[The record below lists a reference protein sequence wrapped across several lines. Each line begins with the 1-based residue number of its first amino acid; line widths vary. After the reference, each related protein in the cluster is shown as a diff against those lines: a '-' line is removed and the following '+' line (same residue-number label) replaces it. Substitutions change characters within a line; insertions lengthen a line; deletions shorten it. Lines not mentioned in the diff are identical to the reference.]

1 MKSRVSTNLAALPVL
16 LLLAAIVWVKHSGA
30 PTTEGQ
36 PEASSRI
43 AREVEGRPESSSAVS
58 GLSSPRNA
66 QAGEEGGAPEPPPAP
81 TEEVHAG
88 KWVGAWYVF
97 PIGPCTM
104 ITKLGGSYWFTLP
117 HDETRYH
124 SEDVDSARE
133 AASTACEGWYANEMA
148 GRLAVQRANE
158 ELARRHP
165 RPQPLDWNKPLFTR
179 EGTLVCPS
187 WEALEYAATSKLDGW
202 KRTNYLLGVKD
213 PIPQGQGPHVGEPVS
228 AEYYGCSIYKDGVP
242 VQMKAMSWTGVGP
255 ETSIGWLDPRELR
268 N

>member
-1 MKSRVSTNLAALPVL
+1 MMRIFMKAFLVVGIVTFLVL
-16 LLLAAIVWVKHSGA
+16 VFFVPSQTKAPSGA
-30 PTTEGQ
+30 DKVATKP
-36 PEASSRI
+36 
-43 AREVEGRPESSSAVS
+43 
-58 GLSSPRNA
+58 
-66 QAGEEGGAPEPPPAP
+66 P
-81 TEEVHAG
+81 TETEVRTNSG
-88 KWVGAWYVF
+88 KWIGNIYSL

-104 ITKLGGSYWFTLP
+104 IVKLGGSYWFTLP
-117 HDETRYH
+117 HDETRYY
-124 SEDVDSARE
+124 SEDMDSAKE
-133 AASTACEGWYANEMA
+133 AASAACDEWYANEMA

-158 ELARRHP
+158 ELARQHP

-213 PIPQGQGPHVGEPVS
+213 PIPQGQGPHVGEPIS

-255 ETSIGWLDPRELR
+255 ETSIGWLNPRELR

>member
-1 MKSRVSTNLAALPVL
+1 MNRLFLKTVVALGIAVFLFSVAMIYIERQSELSPL
-16 LLLAAIVWVKHSGA
+16 ETSSGA
-30 PTTEGQ
+30 TKSSTMANTGAQVGQ
-36 PEASSRI
+36 EAEIQKSSI
-43 AREVEGRPESSSAVS
+43 TIDSAT
-58 GLSSPRNA
+58 
-66 QAGEEGGAPEPPPAP
+66 Q
-81 TEEVHAG
+81 AG
-88 KWVGAWYVF
+88 KWVGGWYVF

-104 ITKLGGSYWFTLP
+104 VVKLGGSYWFTLP
-117 HDETRYH
+117 HDDTRYY
-124 SEDVDSARE
+124 SDNIDSAKD
-133 AASTACEGWYANEMA
+133 AASAACDKWYANEMA

-158 ELARRHP
+158 ELARQHP

-242 VQMKAMSWTGVGP
+242 VQMRARSWTGVGP
-255 ETSIGWLDPRELR
+255 ETSIGWLDPMELR